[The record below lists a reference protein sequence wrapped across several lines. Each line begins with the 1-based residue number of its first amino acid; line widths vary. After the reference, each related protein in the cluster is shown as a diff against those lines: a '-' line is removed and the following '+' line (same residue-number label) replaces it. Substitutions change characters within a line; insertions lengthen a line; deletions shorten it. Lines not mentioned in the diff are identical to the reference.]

1 MIQRAEKFSPN
12 SVEKDKAILD
22 TVAARL
28 MTAGHQ
34 VDTVSEEHQYAP
46 ERYDRIMTMGRLP
59 ETLDRLRS
67 LPAINS
73 SVGI

>member
-34 VDTVSEEHQYAP
+34 VDTAKNISMP
-46 ERYDRIMTMGRLP
+46 P
-59 ETLDRLRS
+59 
-67 LPAINS
+67 S
-73 SVGI
+73 STTA